1 MKNLFLFLSI
11 ILLLGCTNSNKTNDC
26 FPFIPVNISVNLD
39 LPEFIDLRIPG
50 NSDYTVGG
58 QNGIVIYN
66 INGTQ
71 FKAFDRA
78 CPNHITNCA
87 PMEVENNIRLK
98 CSCGGTEYNILNGKP
113 LSGEGT
119 CFAKEYFVENLNGTV
134 LRITNF

>member
-1 MKNLFLFLSI
+1 MKKILIYLSVIFLF
-11 ILLLGCTNSNKTNDC
+11 GCTKNDKTNNC
-26 FPFIPVNISVNLD
+26 FPFIPINLSVNLD
-39 LPEFIDLRIPG
+39 LPEFLELRTPG
-50 NSDYTVGG
+50 NSKYIAGG

-71 FKAFDRA
+71 FKAYDRA

-87 PMEVENNIRLK
+87 PMEIENNIRLK
-98 CSCGGTEYNILNGKP
+98 CSCDGVEYNILNGAP
-113 LSGEGT
+113 LSGDST